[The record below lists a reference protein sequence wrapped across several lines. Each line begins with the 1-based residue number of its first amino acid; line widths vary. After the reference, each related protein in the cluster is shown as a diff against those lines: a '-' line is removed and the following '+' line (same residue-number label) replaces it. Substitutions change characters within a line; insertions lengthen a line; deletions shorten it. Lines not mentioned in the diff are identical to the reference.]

1 MACRNMEKCEEV
13 RKKFIEATYNCQIV
27 CKHLDLASLDSV
39 RTFAKDISES
49 KYKIYNQ
56 LESIPVGC
64 VPPAC

>member
-13 RKKFIEATYNCQIV
+13 RKKFIKATYNRQIV

-56 LESIPVGC
+56 KANVLISGY
-64 VPPAC
+64 

>member
-13 RKKFIEATYNCQIV
+13 RKKFVEATYNRQIV
-27 CKHLDLASLDSV
+27 CKHLDLASLDSI

-56 LESIPVGC
+56 KTNVSIFGY
-64 VPPAC
+64 